1 MKNQCD
7 VCEGSGGYMRENC
20 KKCNGTGVATKNSAY
35 KIWKDAKEQN
45 LTKEQFR
52 EKLIDQKSI
61 VKKCIYCQLPTSG
74 INVSYYDRCLLKDDY
89 SN

>member
-7 VCEGSGGYMRENC
+7 VCEGSGGYMRKNC
-20 KKCNGTGVATKNSAY
+20 KKCNGTGLSTKNSAY

-45 LTKEQFR
+45 LIKEQFR
-52 EKLIDQKSI
+52 EKLIDKKVI
-61 VKKCIYCQLPTSG
+61 VRKCIYCQCPTSG
-74 INVSYYDRCLLKDDY
+74 INVSYCDICLLNDDY